1 MKKSLFCLI
10 VAALLLLPVLLT
22 SCGDDMTAEDIA
34 NANFQKADTA
44 LTLSLWLP
52 VSPTVDSDGDGVN
65 DKLDNR
71 FDERLQAVEAKIND
85 YLRSNNY
92 CTKIEI
98 VAVLEDQYYGQL
110 TDKFASIKE
119 IEETDGKAHFIADK
133 YVNHAV
139 KNEETQVFEMAYP
152 ELLDQQLDI
161 FFVGGYDNYINYINS
176 GDTQALNE
184 FFTEGQV
191 FNDLL
196 KKIRSIYFE
205 AMKVDKSYYA
215 IPNNHLYAENG
226 QYILVNKELYDNFS
240 GSKWDGKYTL
250 ADFKEYIQLIGEAA
264 IENVVPYCGSVSD
277 IPGIVFLDEENMIV
291 AKVDEAQTINGKVT
305 FYPDQF
311 LMNMDYYKSF
321 LKFYY
326 GLDSLGYVSEAL
338 EGEQVAAVQLY
349 RGNLI
354 DFANKDDYYIIETI
368 PPYADSETLY
378 SSMFAISTHSAN
390 YERAMQILYLL
401 QDNTEIRTLLQYGIV
416 EEDYDLGS
424 VNGETVIY
432 TKNSGYHM
440 DLLYTGNCYRTYPA
454 SGVPMSY
461 WDAVQESNLETEIF
475 PFLNY
480 QQALKYGKFNE
491 TTMAKYNE
499 LVDQY
504 RDYNAKLKEAI
515 DNLDSKVYELWQG
528 KASALDAFNNSA
540 NAAYNTAKDNY
551 DAAKA
556 IYDSASSTVEEK
568 QNALAAMNEYA
579 TEMEIQSRNINR
591 CEYARTLKGSVPS
604 GIYDLVDQCKA
615 MYDSVN

>member
-1 MKKSLFCLI
+1 MKKSLLCL
-10 VAALLLLPVLLT
+10 VVMALLVLPVLLT

-52 VSPTVDSDGDGVN
+52 VSPTVDSNGDGVN

-71 FDERLQAVEAKIND
+71 FDERLQAVEGKIND

-110 TDKFASIKE
+110 TQKFDSIKE
-119 IEETDGKAHFIADK
+119 IEKTDGKAHFVADK

-176 GDTQALNE
+176 KDTQALND

-196 KKIRSIYFE
+196 KKIRSVYFE
-205 AMKVDKSYYA
+205 AMKVDKFYYA
-215 IPNNHLYAENG
+215 IPNNHMYAEKG
-226 QYILVNKELYDNFS
+226 QYILVNKELYDTYS
-240 GSKWDGKYTL
+240 EAKWDDKYTL
-250 ADFKEYIQLIGEAA
+250 NDFKSYIQLIGEAD
-264 IENVVPYCGSVSD
+264 IEGVVPYCGSVSD

-291 AKVDEAQTINGKVT
+291 AKLDQVKTINGKVT
-305 FYPDQF
+305 FYPDQY
-311 LMNMDYYKSF
+311 LPDLDDYKTF

-326 GLDSLGYVSEAL
+326 GLDGLGYVSETL
-338 EGEQVAAVQLY
+338 DKDQVAAVRLY
-349 RGNLI
+349 EGNLI
-354 DFANKDDYYIIETI
+354 DISDKDNYYIIETI
-368 PPYADSETLY
+368 PPYADVDTLY

-390 YERAMQILYLL
+390 YERSMQILYLL
-401 QDNTEIRTLLQYGIV
+401 QENTEIRTLLQYGIV
-416 EEDYDLGS
+416 EEDYDMGT

-461 WDAVQESNLETEIF
+461 WDEVKESNLKTEIF
-475 PFLNY
+475 PFMNY
-480 QQALKYGKFNE
+480 QQAIKYGTFKQE
-491 TTMAKYNE
+491 TMDKYNE
-499 LVDQY
+499 LVALY
-504 RDYNAKLKEAI
+504 KDYNAKLKEAYDNI
-515 DNLDSKVYELWQG
+515 DNKVYELWQG
-528 KASALDAFNNSA
+528 KASALRAFNESSV
-540 NAAYNTAKDNY
+540 AAYDTAKALY

-556 IYDSASSTVEEK
+556 IYDSEASSNEEK
-568 QNALAAMNEYA
+568 QAALATMNEQA
-579 TEMEIQSRNINR
+579 SEMEIQSKNIKR
-591 CEYARTLKGSVPS
+591 CEYAQTLRETIDFGV
-604 GIYDLVDQCKA
+604 YDLVTQCFT
-615 MYDSVN
+615 MYNSVN